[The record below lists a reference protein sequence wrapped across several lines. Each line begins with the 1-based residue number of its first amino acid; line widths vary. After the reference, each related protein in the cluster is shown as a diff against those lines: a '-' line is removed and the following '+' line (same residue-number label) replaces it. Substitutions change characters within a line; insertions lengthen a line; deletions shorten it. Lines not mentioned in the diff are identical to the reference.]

1 MREPQE
7 GGLGGGRGVR
17 MGATASNLQQKPTQ
31 KPGQRQRTKS
41 SVLIFCQIVFKLPH
55 LLLIP
60 GKRVVSAKQLQPKCA
75 ETLQR
80 RKTRPTLSL
89 LLLRRKLFGRELL
102 VNMGRKRL
110 GKLGIP
116 KRDRRI
122 SEQKRMVEN
131 VRQLS
136 DARFLKES

>member
-1 MREPQE
+1 VREPQE
-7 GGLGGGRGVR
+7 GRLGGGEGDAN
-17 MGATASNLQQKPTQ
+17 GCDGFKFATEANA

-80 RKTRPTLSL
+80 RKTGPTLSL

-122 SEQKRMVEN
+122 GEQKRMVEN